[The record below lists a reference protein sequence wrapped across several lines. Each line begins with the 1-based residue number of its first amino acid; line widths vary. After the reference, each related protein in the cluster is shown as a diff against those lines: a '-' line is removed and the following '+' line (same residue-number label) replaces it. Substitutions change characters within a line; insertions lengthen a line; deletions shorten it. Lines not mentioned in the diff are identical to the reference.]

1 MLRVAA
7 DAYGWS
13 GEGLVDDMLV
23 TVQDFQDVVAGD
35 PGAERWGAGEFA
47 YMERNACIFR
57 ATLSS

>member
-23 TVQDFQDVVAGD
+23 TVRDFQDVVAGD
-35 PGAERWGAGEFA
+35 PGAEQWGAQELA
-47 YMERNACIFR
+47 YMERNAEALR
-57 ATLSS
+57 A